1 MKIFQRV
8 RCKAYL
14 KKVKD
19 GVMLNC
25 ADGGN
30 PVSGN
35 SWNHPISVVA
45 IRGNYPNIEE
55 KDLSAFEG
63 ETVDKTYRE
72 RVEENFSGFLVG
84 ITYIVTAG
92 KIGTDTSEL
101 PIDMYGDDTCEIY
114 HLTKETHGEK
124 VGVVFFKNNAKR
136 YVLLDDME
144 EEEE

>member
-25 ADGGN
+25 TDGGN
-30 PVSGN
+30 PVRGN
-35 SWNHPISVVA
+35 AWDHPISVFA
-45 IRGNYPNIEE
+45 IRGNFPNIEE
-55 KDLSAFEG
+55 MNLSAFKG
-63 ETVDKTYRE
+63 EAVDKTYRE

-92 KIGTDTSEL
+92 KIGTDTSVNV
-101 PIDMYGDDTCEIY
+101 PIDMNTSLIY
-114 HLTKETHGEK
+114 YLTKKTHSEK

-136 YVLLDDME
+136 YVLPEDIE